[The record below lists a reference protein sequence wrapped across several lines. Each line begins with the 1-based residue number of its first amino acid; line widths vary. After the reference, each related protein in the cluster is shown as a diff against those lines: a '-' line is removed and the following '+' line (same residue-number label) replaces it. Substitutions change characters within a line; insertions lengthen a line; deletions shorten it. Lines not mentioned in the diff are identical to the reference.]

1 MFAEF
6 FCDRKSDLLPQK
18 ARLNTDFSVY
28 INGLYLDVEF
38 RGILRAAAA
47 GGRTMNFV
55 PIKIKWK
62 KKNVSLIGEEIDATR
77 KKWKLNDRMANQLAH
92 MWGSEIAM
100 NSF

>member
-1 MFAEF
+1 MKSFSAEKQRNQVYPASAAATFRFSCSNLTDFRFGVFAEF

-55 PIKIKWK
+55 PIKIK
-62 KKNVSLIGEEIDATR
+62 
-77 KKWKLNDRMANQLAH
+77 
-92 MWGSEIAM
+92 
-100 NSF
+100 